1 MHGPGD
7 KNGLTNSFRWPSET
21 PQSLETEHR
30 RIQTTLPAPTARER
44 LERAADTLPEV
55 SCYQVPVIWDR
66 ASGYQVYDDAG
77 NCWIDFS
84 STAVMANTGHGH
96 PRVREAIVRHASEGL
111 LAQFSFHSD
120 LRTEVAQELLTLAP
134 AGMSKVY
141 FWTTGSEAIEAA
153 FRVSRQWAMRV
164 NPRKSKIVSL
174 EQDYH
179 GCTLAAHQLSGT
191 SPSKSWLPVHDEG
204 IHRLPFLRKGTDPG
218 SAGWDQ
224 LVRDAAE
231 RTGLVGEEVAAVIIE
246 TFQGWGALQ
255 LEPAYVQALARWLR
269 EHGGLLIFDEVQT
282 GFGRTGKMWGHQ
294 HYDVVPDLIC
304 IGKGITSTLPLAAV
318 MGVAKVLDVLPPGE
332 VTTTH
337 AGHPL
342 SLAAARE
349 NLAVLQEEGLVQR
362 AANLGEIAKPH
373 LDALQRDF
381 PQMVVMISG
390 TGLLWAIHL
399 KDPET
404 GEPSEYLARRLVW
417 ESVKRGVMLFHTN
430 RATVKV
436 CPPLIIPEPALLEGI
451 TAIRDALVELA

>member
-1 MHGPGD
+1 MQGPGD
-7 KNGLTNSFRWPSET
+7 RNGLTNSFRWPSEM
-21 PQSLETEHR
+21 PQRLETEHR
-30 RIQTTLPAPTARER
+30 RIQTALPAPTARER
-44 LERAADTLPEV
+44 LDRAADSLPEV

-66 ASGYQVYDDAG
+66 AEGYQVYDNAG

-120 LRTEVAQELLTLAP
+120 LRTEVAQDLLALAP
-134 AGMSKVY
+134 AGMTKVY

-153 FRVSRQWAMRV
+153 FRVSRQWAMGTDA
-164 NPRKSKIVSL
+164 RKTQIVSL

-179 GCTLAAHQLSGT
+179 GCTLAAHQLSGN
-191 SPSKSWLPVHDEG
+191 SSAKSWLPAPDVG
-204 IHRLPFLRKGTDPG
+204 IHRLPFLQQGTDPG
-218 SAGWDQ
+218 SGGWDQ
-224 LVRDAAE
+224 FVKDAAG
-231 RTGLVGEEVAAVIIE
+231 RAGLVGDEVAAVIIE

-318 MGVAKVLDVLPPGE
+318 MGAAEVLDVLPPGE

-349 NLAVLQEEGLVQR
+349 NLAVLREEGLVQR
-362 AANLGEIAKPH
+362 AANLGELVKPQ
-373 LDALQRDF
+373 LESLQAEF
-381 PQMVVMISG
+381 PRVVEMISG

-404 GEPSEYLARRLVW
+404 GEASEYLARQLVW

-436 CPPLIIPEPALLEGI
+436 CPPLIIPEAALLEGI
-451 TAIRDALVELA
+451 RAIRDALAGLV

>member
-1 MHGPGD
+1 MQGPGD
-7 KNGLTNSFRWPSET
+7 RSGLTNSFRWPSEM
-21 PQSLETEHR
+21 PLSLETEHR
-30 RIQTTLPAPTARER
+30 RIQTALPAPTARER
-44 LERAADTLPEV
+44 LDRAADSLPEV
-55 SCYQVPVIWDR
+55 SCYQAPVIWDR
-66 ASGYQVYDDAG
+66 ADGYQVYDDAG

-120 LRTEVAQELLTLAP
+120 LRTEVAQDLLALAP
-134 AGMSKVY
+134 AGMTKVY

-153 FRVSRQWAMRV
+153 FRVSRQWAMGV
-164 NPRKSKIVSL
+164 DPRKTQIVSL

-179 GCTLAAHQLSGT
+179 GCTLAAHQLSGN
-191 SPSKSWLPVHDEG
+191 SPSKSWLPAPDRG

-218 SAGWDQ
+218 NAGWNQ
-224 LVRDAAE
+224 FVKEAA
-231 RTGLVGEEVAAVIIE
+231 RRAGLVGDEVAAVIIE

-318 MGVAKVLDVLPPGE
+318 VGAAEVLDVLPPGE

-362 AANLGEIAKPH
+362 AANLGELVEPH
-373 LDALQRDF
+373 LEALQAEF
-381 PQMVVMISG
+381 PRVVEMISG

-404 GEPSEYLARRLVW
+404 GEPSEYLARQLVW

-436 CPPLIIPEPALLEGI
+436 CPPLIIPEAALLEGI
-451 TAIRDALVELA
+451 NAIRDALAGLV